1 MWWRNFRGRC
11 RGDFFVI
18 RAGVVVYV
26 TENRYAGRM
35 SQQPNAYGNPDV
47 QLYQEPERTSVLAI
61 LSLVFGVL
69 GCCGGVTS
77 VLGIPM
83 AIISM
88 IGISKSKGRVGGMG
102 LAVGGLIVGLLTL
115 ALWVGMVFGM
125 GGMMKVAITQFGAT
139 TEAILT
145 DVQNGDFDAARQN
158 LASPGNQTTDDEL
171 IAFAAAYTT
180 DLGQYVSMP
189 DGFGDLVNGY
199 MAVGPLIQPY
209 QNRPGFVPMP
219 AQFDTGWVLVIY
231 IMDPNGQGPVGS
243 NGMPLPEELILVGP
257 DGTEYRIPPATSSGG
272 SASADADSDAE
283 SATPDPDMAEEE
295 DTEEPEEG
303 P

>member
-1 MWWRNFRGRC
+1 
-11 RGDFFVI
+11 
-18 RAGVVVYV
+18 
-26 TENRYAGRM
+26 M
-35 SQQPNAYGNPDV
+35 SQQPNAYGNPEV
-47 QLYQEPERTSVLAI
+47 QLYQEPERTSILAI
-61 LSLVFGVL
+61 LSLVFGAL

-77 VLGIPM
+77 ILGIPM

-88 IGISKSKGRVGGMG
+88 IGISKSKGRIGGMG
-102 LAVGGLIVGLLTL
+102 LAIGGLVVGLLTL
-115 ALWVGMVFGM
+115 ALWVGVVFGL

-145 DVQNGDFDAARQN
+145 DVQNGDFDAARN
-158 LASPGNQTTDDEL
+158 NFGSPGDQTSDEEFV
-171 IAFAAAYTT
+171 AFAAAYTT

-189 DGFGDLVNGY
+189 DGFGDLINGY

-209 QNRPGFVPMP
+209 QNRQGYVPMP

-231 IMDPNGQGPVGS
+231 IMDPNGQGPVGA

-257 DGTEYRIPPATSSGG
+257 DGAEYRIPPVTSSGG
-272 SASADADSDAE
+272 SSSTDTDSDAE
-283 SATPDPDMAEEE
+283 SATPDMDNAEEE
-295 DTEEPEEG
+295 VIEDPEEG

>member
-47 QLYQEPERTSVLAI
+47 QLYREPERTSVLAI

-180 DLGQYVSMP
+180 DLG
-189 DGFGDLVNGY
+189 
-199 MAVGPLIQPY
+199 
-209 QNRPGFVPMP
+209 
-219 AQFDTGWVLVIY
+219 
-231 IMDPNGQGPVGS
+231 
-243 NGMPLPEELILVGP
+243 
-257 DGTEYRIPPATSSGG
+257 
-272 SASADADSDAE
+272 
-283 SATPDPDMAEEE
+283 
-295 DTEEPEEG
+295 
-303 P
+303 

>member
-1 MWWRNFRGRC
+1 
-11 RGDFFVI
+11 
-18 RAGVVVYV
+18 
-26 TENRYAGRM
+26 M

-47 QLYQEPERTSVLAI
+47 QLYQEPERTSILAI

-77 VLGIPM
+77 ILGIPM
-83 AIISM
+83 AVISM

-115 ALWVGMVFGM
+115 AIWAGIIFGF
-125 GGMMKVAITQFGAT
+125 GGMTKVAITQFGAT

-145 DVQNGDFDAARQN
+145 DVQNGDYDAARQN
-158 LASPGNQTTDDEL
+158 FAAPGNETSDDEFA
-171 IAFAAAYTT
+171 AFAAAYTT

-199 MAVGPLIQPY
+199 MAVGPLMQPY
-209 QNRPGFVPMP
+209 QNRGGYVPMP

-231 IMDPNGQGPVGS
+231 VMDPGGQGPVGA
-243 NGMPLPEELILVGP
+243 NGMPLPEGLILVGS
-257 DGTEYRIPPATSSGG
+257 DGTEYSIPVGANTSTWSNTD
-272 SASADADSDAE
+272 ADADSDAD
-283 SATPDPDMAEEE
+283 SATPDPDMADEE
-295 DTEEPEEG
+295 TAEPEEG

>member
-1 MWWRNFRGRC
+1 
-11 RGDFFVI
+11 
-18 RAGVVVYV
+18 
-26 TENRYAGRM
+26 
-35 SQQPNAYGNPDV
+35 
-47 QLYQEPERTSVLAI
+47 
-61 LSLVFGVL
+61 
-69 GCCGGVTS
+69 
-77 VLGIPM
+77 
-83 AIISM
+83 
-88 IGISKSKGRVGGMG
+88 
-102 LAVGGLIVGLLTL
+102 
-115 ALWVGMVFGM
+115 
-125 GGMMKVAITQFGAT
+125 
-139 TEAILT
+139 
-145 DVQNGDFDAARQN
+145 
-158 LASPGNQTTDDEL
+158 
-171 IAFAAAYTT
+171 
-180 DLGQYVSMP
+180 MP

-295 DTEEPEEG
+295 DTEVPEEG